1 MSLNI
6 KNRDIMS
13 AVIKG
18 QGQEVEGL
26 DQEVMKD
33 VDQEVKKEDLGQDQE
48 ASIQEGQGQDLWKEK
63 ESKGQGHLLEI
74 EKIAEDA
81 L

>member
-1 MSLNI
+1 MRLNI
-6 KNRDIMS
+6 KNQDIMN

-33 VDQEVKKEDLGQDQE
+33 IDQEVKKENLGQDQE
-48 ASIQEGQGQDLWKEK
+48 TSIHESQGQDLWKEK

-74 EKIAEDA
+74 EKIPEDA